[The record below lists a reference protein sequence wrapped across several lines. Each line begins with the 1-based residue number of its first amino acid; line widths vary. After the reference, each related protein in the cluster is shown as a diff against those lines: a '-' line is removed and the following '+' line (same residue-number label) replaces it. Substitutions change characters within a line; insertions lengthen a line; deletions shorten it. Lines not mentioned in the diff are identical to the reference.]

1 MTRASP
7 TRLLRDTGVISHDPA
22 GECSLHY
29 RNVSKS
35 PRATRGP
42 LYKRGL
48 LGPLLYQRR
57 DREDFASRIARLT
70 HSKNLFVISLEVTL
84 SPLHLGCV
92 GHLSHLGRTQNGQE
106 IAVLVPEVAEPLH
119 QPGRKRNRV
128 PGTQGDL
135 ILAFVAPVKGPLTRE
150 GNKHLDCLVAVQR
163 GSFPRSDLRDCH
175 SKTMRS
181 RARWNVLGDL
191 ADDAEG
197 IHAFGDIAHAHGL
210 VVDGLELF
218 ETGNPLEHLFLRDLN
233 TCHKTLLFSAEI
245 SPLQRLLRQG
255 APLLTLPY
263 LAAPYHVNL
272 AVKAAS
278 VFS

>member
-1 MTRASP
+1 MTTPSAFI
-7 TRLLRDTGVISHDPA
+7 T
-22 GECSLHY
+22 
-29 RNVSKS
+29 
-35 PRATRGP
+35 P
-42 LYKRGL
+42 L
-48 LGPLLYQRR
+48 PP
-57 DREDFASRIARLT
+57 S
-70 HSKNLFVISLEVTL
+70 SEVTL
-84 SPLHLGCV
+84 SSLHLGCV

-106 IAVLVPEVAEPLH
+106 IGVLATEIAEPLH

-150 GNKHLDCLVAVQR
+150 GNKHLDRLVAVQR

-181 RARWNVLGDL
+181 RDRWNVLGDL

-255 APLLTLPY
+255 ALLLTLAY
-263 LAAPYHVNL
+263 LAAPYHVYLPALPCSARVLFL
-272 AVKAAS
+272 AQIARTKRSRRWPGRSGTTLLVCSPWAP
-278 VFS
+278 